1 MYRHILVPIDDSH
14 CSSRA
19 LDEAVRMARATGA
32 HLEILHVIDYGFL
45 RVRAHAG
52 ELEDEHKHRVDAGKA
67 LLAKAA
73 HHAERAGVQFSERL
87 LDDKS
92 TLGDVA
98 NRLIHDL
105 QDSKPDL
112 VVIGTHGNS
121 GLQRV
126 VLGSVAETLVR
137 HGSVPVLVVRGDIP
151 LAAEVDTGQRAASA

>member
-1 MYRHILVPIDDSH
+1 MYRQIMVPIDDSH

-32 HLEILHVIDYGFL
+32 HLEIVHVIDYGFL
-45 RVRAHAG
+45 RFKAHS
-52 ELEDEHKHRVDAGKA
+52 DEIAEQRQHRVGAGKA

-73 HHAERAGVQFSERL
+73 HHAERAGIKFSERL
-87 LDDKS
+87 IDDMS

-151 LAAEVDTGQRAASA
+151 LAEQVGAGPQAASV

>member
-32 HLEILHVIDYGFL
+32 NLEILHVIDYGFL
-45 RVRAHAG
+45 RVRAHSG
-52 ELEDEHKHRVDAGKA
+52 ELEQEHQHRVDAGNA

-73 HHAERAGVQFSERL
+73 HHAERAGITFSKRL

-98 NRLIHDL
+98 NRLIHDIL
-105 QDSKPDL
+105 DSKPDL
-112 VVIGTHGNS
+112 VVIGTHGKT

-137 HGSVPVLVVRGDIP
+137 QASVPVLVVRGDIP
-151 LAAEVDTGQRAASA
+151 LAEEANAGQSTASA